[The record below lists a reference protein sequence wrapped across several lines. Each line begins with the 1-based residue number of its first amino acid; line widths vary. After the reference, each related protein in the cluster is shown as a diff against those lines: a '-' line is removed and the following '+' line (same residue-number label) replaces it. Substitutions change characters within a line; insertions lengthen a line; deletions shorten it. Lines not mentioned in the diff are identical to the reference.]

1 MSDIDVEYIIRE
13 VIRRLMAMGNETSR
27 DDGGTVKLTERLV
40 TMSTLDGRLANVNRL
55 IVAKKAVVTPLV
67 KDELRKRKISLEYE
81 SQPDA

>member
-13 VIRRLMAMGNETSR
+13 VIRRLMAMGNEPSH

-40 TMSTLDGRLANVNRL
+40 TMATLEGRLANVKRL

-67 KDELRKRKISLEYE
+67 KDELRKRKIELEYE
-81 SQPDA
+81 P

>member
-1 MSDIDVEYIIRE
+1 MSDIDIEYIIRE
-13 VIRRLMAMGNETSR
+13 VIRRLTTMANEPSR

-40 TMSTLDGRLANVNRL
+40 TMATLEGRLANARRL

-81 SQPDA
+81 H